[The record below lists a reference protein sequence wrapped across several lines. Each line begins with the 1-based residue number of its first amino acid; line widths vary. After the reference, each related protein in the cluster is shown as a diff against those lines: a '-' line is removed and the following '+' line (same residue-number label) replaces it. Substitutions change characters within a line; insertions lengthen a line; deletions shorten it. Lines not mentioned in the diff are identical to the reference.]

1 MIFNTC
7 SLFNIPPFGSLPE
20 AWKGL
25 FAEGSCES
33 RPKGIH
39 LMESFLF
46 IYRLGNDF
54 DSSKSQL
61 SGGLFEIWKSFIP
74 RRELRKQTQRCPFD
88 GVFFIYRLGNDFDY

>member
-25 FAEGSCES
+25 FPEGSCES

-61 SGGLFEIWKSFIP
+61 QAAFLKFENVLSPDGSCESRPKDVHLMGSFLFI
-74 RRELRKQTQRCPFD
+74 
-88 GVFFIYRLGNDFDY
+88 V